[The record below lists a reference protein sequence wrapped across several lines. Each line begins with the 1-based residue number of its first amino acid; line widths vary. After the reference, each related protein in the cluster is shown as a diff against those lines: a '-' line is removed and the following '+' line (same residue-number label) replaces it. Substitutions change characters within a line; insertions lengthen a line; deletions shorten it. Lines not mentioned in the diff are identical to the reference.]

1 MKMLVKVTTIG
12 AWDCGRMRRCAYMK
26 QGDSARGASFGFLSK
41 GRKIKL
47 LVIVVLLF
55 LWELCALMF

>member
-1 MKMLVKVTTIG
+1 MKE
-12 AWDCGRMRRCAYMK
+12 
-26 QGDSARGASFGFLSK
+26 GDSARGASFGFLSK